1 MACGRHGLG
10 IERYQK
16 NDDGIFFGEVR
27 FMNHRFSI
35 GDRVRVTGILAEFYA
50 GKTGIVVA
58 LEPNA
63 NGVKELDRYVVEI
76 QGVQMADT
84 KLADFQ
90 LALTS
95 DERG

>member
-1 MACGRHGLG
+1 
-10 IERYQK
+10 
-16 NDDGIFFGEVR
+16 
-27 FMNHRFSI
+27 
-35 GDRVRVTGILAEFYA
+35 
-50 GKTGIVVA
+50 
-58 LEPNA
+58 
-63 NGVKELDRYVVEI
+63 VKELDRYVVEI